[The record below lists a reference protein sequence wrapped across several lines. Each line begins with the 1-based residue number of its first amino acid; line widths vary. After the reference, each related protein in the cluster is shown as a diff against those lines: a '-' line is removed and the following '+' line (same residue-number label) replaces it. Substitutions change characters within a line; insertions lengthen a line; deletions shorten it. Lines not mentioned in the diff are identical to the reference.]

1 MKEDSKPA
9 TFDEVWYHL
18 RPFMPDDFTTQQAI
32 IVMDKF
38 GWIDNGPCTC
48 GLEVYDDP
56 CTHHSRELSPLT
68 KQLSQ
73 QQQTQTKEP
82 NNEPRN

>member
-56 CTHHSRELSPLT
+56 CPHHSREAIASRKATLKTTTNTNKGT
-68 KQLSQ
+68 KQ
-73 QQQTQTKEP
+73 
-82 NNEPRN
+82 